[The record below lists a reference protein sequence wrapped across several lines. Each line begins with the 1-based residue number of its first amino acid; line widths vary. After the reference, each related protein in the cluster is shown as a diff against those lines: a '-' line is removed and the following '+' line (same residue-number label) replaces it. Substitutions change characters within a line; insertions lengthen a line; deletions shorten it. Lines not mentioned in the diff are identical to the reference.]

1 METTLL
7 VAGATGLVG
16 REVLRAAAAS
26 PRVAETVA
34 LVRRSLGIA
43 PPGVRVVPADM
54 TALDGRAPIPC
65 THAICALGTTIAKA
79 GSQAAFRAIDLDA
92 VVAFARLAKRG
103 GATRFGLVSSVGA
116 TPETS
121 NFYLR
126 VKGEAEQAV
135 AAIGFETVCLARPG
149 LLLGRREESR
159 PAETVFRAVGPA
171 LNLLLPGPLRRYR
184 SIRAADVATGLLGA
198 VLDSPSGVHVLH
210 YDDML
215 ASGALREIAYQN
227 GRR

>member
-16 REVLRAAAAS
+16 REVLRAAAVS
-26 PRVAETVA
+26 GRVAVTVA
-34 LVRRSLGIA
+34 LVRRA
-43 PPGVRVVPADM
+43 PEPAPAGVCVVPADM
-54 TALDGRAPIPC
+54 AALDGRAPIPC

-92 VVAFARLAKRG
+92 VVAFARLANRG

-116 TPETS
+116 STEAS

-135 AAIGFETVCLARPG
+135 AEIGFETVCLARPG
-149 LLLGRREESR
+149 LLLGPREESR
-159 PAETVFRAVGPA
+159 PAEAIFRAVGPA
-171 LNLLLPGPLRRYR
+171 FNLLMHGPLRRYR
-184 SIRAADVATGLLGA
+184 SIGAADVAAGLVGA
-198 VLDSPSGVHVLH
+198 VLDRPPGVHVLH
-210 YDDML
+210 YDEMV
-215 ASGALREIAYQN
+215 AQSA
-227 GRR
+227 